1 MDASWDLAECDPRL
15 ERGSVKWDRAARYL
29 RVAMLLH
36 AHPEGIGAGDI
47 AQRIGASKRTVYRD
61 LRAMNEEAGLP
72 LWQDAGKWGL
82 EEGAFLPPLKLTL
95 HEAMT
100 LFLAARVLAKASDEH
115 DTELIGAFVKLAQ
128 VLPPVLAEHIQATV
142 DAVAQAPRNERFTRV
157 FRTLTEAWAD
167 RRVVEIVYDPSAY
180 DAKRPRRRT
189 RVRPYV
195 IEPSALTHALYLI
208 GWDEEREAR
217 RTFKV
222 ERILEASLTPRRFQA
237 EPGTSPARDLLRA
250 WDVIS
255 DEDPVDV
262 VIRFEPS
269 VARRAAETRWH
280 PSQEIESLPD
290 GSLRWSGRVAGLR
303 EIRIWILGWGA
314 DAEVLQPA
322 ELRREVAEELRRA
335 ARRYDEPASPVDAP
349 SAVEAPAAVTSA
361 PTTRRAASRSLAN
374 Q

>member
-1 MDASWDLAECDPRL
+1 MEGSGAADKDPRL

-29 RVAMLLH
+29 RVAMILH
-36 AHPEGIGAGDI
+36 AHPEGIGAQEISD
-47 AQRIGASKRTVYRD
+47 RIGASKRTVYRD

-115 DTELIGAFVKLAQ
+115 DTELIGAFVKLAE
-128 VLPPVLAEHIQATV
+128 VLPPVLSEHIQATV
-142 DAVAQAPRNERFTRV
+142 DAVSQIPRNDRFTRV
-157 FRTLTEAWAD
+157 FRTLTEAWAH
-167 RRVVEIVYDPSAY
+167 RRVVEIVYDSSAY
-180 DAKRPRRRT
+180 DAKRKKRRT
-189 RVRPYV
+189 RVQPYV

-208 GWDEEREAR
+208 GWDEERQAR

-222 ERILEASLTPRRFQA
+222 ERILEASLTPRRFEP
-237 EPGTSPARDLLRA
+237 EPGSSPARDLLRA

-322 ELRREVAEELRRA
+322 ELRTEVAGELRRA
-335 ARRYDEPASPVDAP
+335 ARRYDEPASPVGAP

-361 PTTRRAASRSLAN
+361 PTTRRAASSSRAN